1 MKKLKVIIVYTC
13 LGVLSLVAE
22 DTIFVHPNDMLSLQ
36 CVQQDTLSVEVDT
49 TSTMTHV
56 SVDFNDKTP
65 QNYLIEILSLL
76 AALVVPIGSYIWTY
90 KTNEQ
95 NNQHLVEQAQ
105 REYKR
110 RMNEKYHD
118 ECVKKQGEILT
129 ILCQLNGDMCDNN
142 PPAASKITEITNNL
156 IASSPYLVG
165 TMFKT
170 ASSVIELVESYVN
183 TQMSLSDDDKTSLNS
198 LLGDYLKEYQE
209 YIRDTNNV

>member
-49 TSTMTHV
+49 TSTMIHV

>member
-183 TQMSLSDDDKTSLNS
+183 TQMSLSDDDKTSLDS